1 MATTATT
8 QPVPALRPLSFN
20 FVERSLRRSDS
31 SSHLR
36 TPRVLPCRPNSSS
49 ACLSEMNSFGT
60 MSLYLS
66 EIIPA
71 SIGGTLSTPS
81 TGGGDVYKTLSFEDG
96 DEEISKRGRFL
107 TGSLGRV
114 RNKRPSRLNLFASTV
129 VPEGE
134 ARVQE
139 DDGKAD
145 GFPRRNRFVTRDG
158 MRHHPYPEEA
168 PYMQAY
174 DPVLLEK

>member
-8 QPVPALRPLSFN
+8 QPVPVLRPLSFN
-20 FVERSLRRSDS
+20 FVERSLRRSNS

-36 TPRVLPCRPNSSS
+36 KPRVLPCRPNSSS

-81 TGGGDVYKTLSFEDG
+81 TAGGDVHKTLSFQDD

-107 TGSLGRV
+107 TESLRKV
-114 RNKRPSRLNLFASTV
+114 RNKRVSRFNLFASTV
-129 VPEGE
+129 VPDGE

-139 DDGKAD
+139 DGKAD